1 MNRFVCG
8 DLVTLS
14 ASGRK
19 GTQNHSVYGLI
30 GIVWEMKQK
39 SEYPIQVKWI
49 GATVGGTPMGA
60 DMLPMKEHEI
70 KFAKHGVVVKH

>member
-14 ASGRK
+14 ASGRN

-49 GATVGGTPMGA
+49 GATETIDDG
-60 DMLPMKEHEI
+60 MLPMKEYEI